1 MSAIL
6 IINILVNFIIVSSSA
21 HELKLQNPEDGM
33 LVLLKEMP
41 CGAALS
47 QMRKLWG
54 VCGGE
59 IFGKSDTLSF
69 N

>member
-6 IINILVNFIIVSSSA
+6 IINILMNFIIVSNSA

-41 CGAALS
+41 CRAALS

-54 VCGGE
+54 VRGE